1 MKRSVSVS
9 LIAGI
14 MIAIVG
20 LAGYFLAVRPKQ
32 AEVKKLDEQIATLQT
47 TLDAATKLSQ
57 PASEEETAANAIR
70 VADIVELAKAMP
82 DVLDMPSIV
91 LELNS
96 AATAA
101 GVTFSSIT
109 PGTPVAGT
117 GFTATPITLA
127 FDGSYYDL
135 TELLFQLRNLV
146 TVREG
151 VLDATGRL
159 FTIDA
164 VNLLEPEGQSFPQV
178 EAQLTVSAY
187 QYGVDLAAL
196 AQAGGTLPAEE
207 TSTTGTSTTSTGST
221 TTEPTTTTPAT
232 TIAPAGD
239 EPAAPSQVDVG
250 AQQNQGGGS

>member
-1 MKRSVSVS
+1 MKRSVPVS

-20 LAGYFLAVRPKQ
+20 LAGYFLVVRPQQ
-32 AEVKKLDEQIATLQT
+32 AEVKKLDEQIAALET

-57 PASEEETAANAIR
+57 PASETETAASAIQ

-82 DVLDMPSIV
+82 TVVDMPGIV

-96 AATAA
+96 VATAA
-101 GVTFSSIT
+101 GVTFASIT
-109 PGTPVAGT
+109 PGPPVSGT
-117 GFTATPITLA
+117 GYTATPITLT

-159 FTIDA
+159 FIIDS
-164 VNLLEPEGQSFPQV
+164 VNLLEPEGESFPQV
-178 EAQLTVSAY
+178 KAELTVSAY

-196 AQAGGTLPAEE
+196 ALAGGTVPVEE
-207 TSTTGTSTTSTGST
+207 TSTTGTT
-221 TTEPTTTTPAT
+221 TTGDTTTTPAT
-232 TIAPAGD
+232 TTTAPATTTAPD
-239 EPAAPSQVDVG
+239 QPAAPSQVDVG